1 MKHLV
6 QIVMN
11 MALIAGTVL
20 LLPSCATTNL
30 TGFPPVAV
38 TGTIDGKP
46 IRVIYY
52 PDKSKPTEIIYAG
65 GLDQPIEINLD
76 K

>member
-1 MKHLV
+1 MKHLAH
-6 QIVMN
+6 IVMN
-11 MALIAGTVL
+11 MVLIAGTVL
-20 LLPSCATTNL
+20 LLPSCETTNL

-46 IRVIYY
+46 IRVVYY

>member
-1 MKHLV
+1 MHKSLNCLLNV
-6 QIVMN
+6 SILM
-11 MALIAGTVL
+11 GCTL
-20 LLPSCATTNL
+20 LLSSCGTTDL

-46 IRVIYY
+46 IRVVYY